1 MKTENRRYVITGAV
15 TSIGLVYCLVM
26 YRYVLRLFDEGS
38 DLVARNVVFFGSLM
52 IPIYVLLGMFYLMT
66 LLRMKKAKEHQDNKS
81 IFSDIVFIAILFS
94 MVTLVADVVLF
105 QSLKN
110 TVSAARAADTITWLS
125 ILLAIRFIIA
135 LAGYVVH
142 RIDHVRL
149 GEHGMDDEPAG
160 ASSPG
165 GKR

>member
-15 TSIGLVYCLVM
+15 TAIGLIYCLVM

-52 IPIYVLLGMFYLMT
+52 IPIYVLLGIFYLMT

-110 TVSAARAADTITWLS
+110 TVSAAVAADTVTWLS

-135 LAGYVVH
+135 LAGYVIH

-149 GEHGMDDEPAG
+149 SSSSDEHESGRIRSTEGEQ
-160 ASSPG
+160 
-165 GKR
+165 